1 MGAGRII
8 AGTLLSAILIAG
20 AVTVPALEARQTQRV
35 RQFTVTPAPNLD
47 SIGSFTPA
55 SADPK
60 LTALLDR
67 TGVSSSNFRFTPADA
82 SAERNRSVTIAVR
95 ASKNR
100 GAPVAAAVSSAP
112 ASNVALAP
120 IAYNLGVSVGWKRF
134 VVAGDVAKFDL
145 SGQPG
150 SQERVDVGVGY
161 QGKRAAASVKAT
173 KTKPLDQ
180 RQQLAGDVPT
190 YSLDMAGSFSLTRN
204 IDLTAGLR
212 YKSERER
219 LPQLEDNRRDSQAV
233 YVGTVFRF

>member
-1 MGAGRII
+1 MNTSG
-8 AGTLLSAILIAG
+8 
-20 AVTVPALEARQTQRV
+20 
-35 RQFTVTPAPNLD
+35 F
-47 SIGSFTPA
+47 
-55 SADPK
+55 
-60 LTALLDR
+60 
-67 TGVSSSNFRFTPADA
+67 
-82 SAERNRSVTIAVR
+82 
-95 ASKNR
+95 
-100 GAPVAAAVSSAP
+100 AATTTSSAP
-112 ASNVALAP
+112 SLRKKS
-120 IAYNLGVSVGWKRF
+120 GVNISI

-150 SQERVDVGVGY
+150 SQERVDVGLGY
-161 QGKRAAASVKAT
+161 QGKRAAASIKAT

-204 IDLTAGLR
+204 IDMTAGMR